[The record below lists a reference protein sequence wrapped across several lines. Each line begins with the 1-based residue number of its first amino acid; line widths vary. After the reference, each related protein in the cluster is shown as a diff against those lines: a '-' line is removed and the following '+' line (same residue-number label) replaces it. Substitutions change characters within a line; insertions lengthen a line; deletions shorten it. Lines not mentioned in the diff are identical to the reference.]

1 MKFISFQ
8 KYLVTLF
15 LFSVGFSTLAQEVL
29 WEQTNGPITG
39 TVTLIESSS
48 AEVDLWCLA
57 NNRFYRSIDNGKS
70 WNTTNLPNRDIATF
84 TISENGDI
92 YAAGIIYCTLD
103 CFQSG
108 IFYSDDKGESWQTIQ
123 IGLPGN
129 TVSLF
134 TTGAQ
139 GRVFAYTSDGLYYS
153 DSGVDIWSEINLDSS
168 RVWLRTLTSRDNG
181 IVAGVTNKSTYL
193 SLDNGQ
199 TWAKYP
205 YLYPSI
211 NPSDLYI
218 NTLAIYNETILFG
231 LDYTSLYRSTDS
243 GQTWEELT
251 LRITPDDFYNIQITE
266 EGQVLVGTDIGAF
279 ASWDIGDSWS
289 RIFPYNSIVYTF
301 TQNHENELLVGTS
314 DAVYRRKVDT
324 NWVRSSEGIIENQV
338 TELIRLKNGNLLAG
352 TFYDGLFRTSD
363 GGQNWEQLNFF
374 VSTSFESIIEIPGGE
389 VALGVIGYPGLYLS
403 EDGLTKW
410 SPVDLTNIG
419 SLTHGADSTL
429 FAGSVGRLT
438 HGVYRSVDLGATW
451 TEVGLESE
459 EINELATDEFGIIYA
474 GTLGNGV
481 FRSEDN
487 GETWEQTGLQG
498 ENIRALTTD
507 SGELIFAGTITGSI
521 FRSDDGGDNWEN
533 VYSAEKIVSDFGILS
548 NGLIFAGTGSGVY
561 ISTDNGLSWQD
572 YSAGLPEESY
582 QISLQYDAQGYLYAG
597 TWGDG
602 VFRTV
607 SPIVSSINGEQEN
620 IPMGFSLLQNYPNPF
635 NSLTTISFNL
645 PHTANIHLTIY
656 DALGREVAIPASG
669 KFSSGYHNIIWNAKQ
684 LSSGVY
690 FYRLQAGDYWEIKRM
705 ILLK

>member
-1 MKFISFQ
+1 
-8 KYLVTLF
+8 
-15 LFSVGFSTLAQEVL
+15 SVEGE
-29 WEQTNGPITG
+29 
-39 TVTLIESSS
+39 
-48 AEVDLWCLA
+48 LWCLA

-70 WNTTNLPNRDIATF
+70 WNTTNLPYRDIATF
-84 TISENGDI
+84 TISENGSI
-92 YAAGIIYCTLD
+92 YAASIIYCTLD

-108 IFYSDDKGESWQTIQ
+108 IFYSDDNGESWRTIQ
-123 IGLPGN
+123 IGSPDN

-139 GRVFAYTSDGLYYS
+139 GHVFAYTSDGLYYS
-153 DSGVDIWSEINLDSS
+153 DSGANLWSKINLDSS
-168 RVWLRTLTSRDNG
+168 RVWLRTLSSRDNG
-181 IVAGVTNKSTYL
+181 IVAGVTNNSTYL

-205 YLYPSI
+205 YSYPSE
-211 NPSDLYI
+211 LYI

-231 LDYTSLYRSTDS
+231 LDYTSLYRSVDS

-251 LRITPDDFYNIQITE
+251 LPIMPDDFYNIQITE
-266 EGQVLVGTDIGAF
+266 EGQILVGTDIGAF

-301 TQNHENELLVGTS
+301 TLNHENELLVGTS

-324 NWVRSSEGIIENQV
+324 DWVRSSQGIIENQV
-338 TELIRLKNGNLLAG
+338 SELIRLSNGDLLAG
-352 TFYDGLFRTSD
+352 TFYDGLFSTSD

-374 VSTSFESIIEIPGGE
+374 VSTSFESIIEIPEGE
-389 VALGVIGYPGLYLS
+389 VVLGIIGYPGLYLS
-403 EDGLTKW
+403 KDGLTKW
-410 SPVDLTNIG
+410 SPVGLKNIG
-419 SLTHGADSTL
+419 SLTHGIDNTL
-429 FAGSVGRLT
+429 FAGSVGRLR
-438 HGVYRSVDLGATW
+438 HGVYRSMDLGETW
-451 TEVGLESE
+451 EEVGLASE
-459 EINELATDEFGIIYA
+459 EVNELVSDEFGIIYA

-561 ISTDNGLSWQD
+561 LSEDNGFTWQD
-572 YSAGLPEESY
+572 YSTGLPEDTY
-582 QISLQYDAQGYLYAG
+582 KISLTYDAEGYLYAG

-602 VFRTV
+602 VFR
-607 SPIVSSINGEQEN
+607 SIAPITSVKDEQDYL
-620 IPMGFSLLQNYPNPF
+620 PTSFTLLQNYPNPF

-645 PHTANIHLTIY
+645 PHTAEISLIIY
-656 DALGREVAIPASG
+656 DALGREVDIPVSG
-669 KFSSGYHNIIWNAKQ
+669 KYSSGYHRILWNAKY

>member
-1 MKFISFQ
+1 MKFLSLQ
-8 KYLVTLF
+8 KYLATLF
-15 LFSVGFSTLAQEVL
+15 LFSVGISTLAQDVL

-48 AEVDLWCLA
+48 VEGELWCLA
-57 NNRFYRSIDNGKS
+57 NNRFYKSIDNGTS

-84 TISENGDI
+84 TISENGSI
-92 YAAGIIYCTLD
+92 YAASIIYCTLD

-108 IFYSDDKGESWQTIQ
+108 IFYSDDNGESWQTIQ
-123 IGLPGN
+123 IGSPDN

-139 GRVFAYTSDGLYYS
+139 GRVFAYTSNGLYYS
-153 DSGVDIWSEINLDSS
+153 DSGANIWSKINLDSS
-168 RVWLRTLTSRDNG
+168 RVWLRTLSSRDNG
-181 IVAGVTNKSTYL
+181 IVAGVTNNSTYL

-205 YLYPSI
+205 YSYPSE
-211 NPSDLYI
+211 LYI
-218 NTLAIYNETILFG
+218 NTLAIYNDSTFLG
-231 LDYTSLYRSTDS
+231 ADYWSLYRSTDN
-243 GQTWEELT
+243 GQTWKSLI
-251 LRITPDDFYNIQITE
+251 LPNTPSDIYDIQVTE
-266 EGQVLVGTDIGAF
+266 EGQILVGTDIGAF
-279 ASWDIGDSWS
+279 SSWDIGDTWS
-289 RIFPYNSIVYTF
+289 RVFPYEFEVYAF
-301 TQNHENELLVGTS
+301 APVSENELLVGTS
-314 DAVYRRKVDT
+314 DAVYRRKIDT
-324 NWVRSSEGIIENQV
+324 TWIRSSQGIIENQV
-338 TELIRLKNGNLLAG
+338 SELISLSTGNLIAG
-352 TFYDGLFRTSD
+352 TFYDGLFSTSD
-363 GGQNWEQLNFF
+363 RGQNWDEFNFPI
-374 VSTSFESIIEIPGGE
+374 SSSIEAILEIPGGE
-389 VALGVIGYPGLYLS
+389 VAVGIIGDPGLYLS
-403 EDGLTKW
+403 QDVLTVWNPVGLK
-410 SPVDLTNIG
+410 NIG
-419 SLTHGADSTL
+419 SLTLGADNTL
-429 FAGSVGRLT
+429 FAGAVGRHT
-438 HGVYRSVDLGATW
+438 HGIYRSSDHGETW
-451 TEVGLESE
+451 AEVGLESE
-459 EINELATDEFGIIYA
+459 EVNELATDEFGIIYA

-561 ISTDNGLSWQD
+561 LSEDNGFTWQD
-572 YSAGLPEESY
+572 YSTGLPEDTY
-582 QISLQYDAQGYLYAG
+582 KISLTYDAEGYLYAG

-602 VFRTV
+602 VFR
-607 SPIVSSINGEQEN
+607 SIAPITSVKDEQDYL
-620 IPMGFSLLQNYPNPF
+620 PTSFTLLQNYPNPF

-645 PHTANIHLTIY
+645 PHTAEISLIIY
-656 DALGREVAIPASG
+656 DALGREVDIPVSG
-669 KFSSGYHNIIWNAKQ
+669 KYSSGYHRILWNAKY